1 MDFKPVTL
9 NDRKLFEKYYKFE
22 NSIGSH
28 YSFTNSF
35 IWQKGYDVKY
45 AIIDGF
51 LCVSA
56 CFTDKPYYTFPVGEG
71 DIDLVLN
78 KLIKNAGEQTV
89 FTQLTKEEAEY
100 LKDNFGFETSIN
112 LDIAEYVYETEKL
125 IKLSGK
131 AYHQKK
137 NHLNSFIKK
146 YEYTFEEINIDS
158 IPDAKEFCL
167 RSIEKFTDRE
177 NERDAIHRLFDNF
190 FGLELTGAVIRVDGE
205 IIAVTAGE
213 MLNPE
218 TAVIHLEKADTTFSG
233 SYAAINNLFAK
244 NCFPNTKYINR
255 EEDMGIEGLR
265 KAKQSYR
272 PAFMVNKYMAVKE

>member
-9 NDRKLFEKYYKFE
+9 YDREIFKKYYKFE
-22 NSIGSH
+22 ESIGSH

-35 IWQKGYDVKY
+35 IWQKGYNVKY
-45 AIIDGF
+45 AVVDGF

-56 CFTDKPYYTFPVGEG
+56 CFTDKPYYTFPAGEG
-71 DIDLVLN
+71 DIEGVLA
-78 KLIKNAGEQTV
+78 KLIENAGEHIV
-89 FTQLTKEEAEY
+89 FSQLTEKEAEY
-100 LKDNFGFETSIN
+100 LKTHFGFKTFIN

-137 NHLNSFIKK
+137 NHLNSFIKN
-146 YEYTFEEINIDS
+146 YEYTFEEINADNIS
-158 IPDAKEFCL
+158 DAKAFCL
-167 RSIEKFTDRE
+167 RSIEKYTDRD
-177 NERDAIHRLFDNF
+177 NERDSIHRLLDNF
-190 FGLELTGAVIRVDGE
+190 FELELTGAVIWVDGK
-205 IIAVTAGE
+205 IVAATTGE

-218 TAVIHLEKADTTFSG
+218 TAVIHLEKADTSYSG